1 MTFNHTRF
9 MPTDFLTVLIQWFSY
24 ELFGELVQWETLQQN
39 FLYLNYD

>member
-24 ELFGELVQWETLQQN
+24 ELFGELVHGRHTAKL
-39 FLYLNYD
+39 FIS